1 MSETNAVKDKR
12 DEPPTYAV
20 RIQGH
25 LDSRWAAWFEGL
37 TIRQEEQGVTLLT
50 GPLLDQ
56 AALHGLM
63 RKVRDLGLTLLSITH
78 AAPDQG
84 STPDARSAPDELD
97 TQP

>member
-1 MSETNAVKDKR
+1 MSETNAVKDRR
-12 DEPPTYAV
+12 DAPGTYAV
-20 RIQGH
+20 RVKGH

-37 TIRQEEQGVTLLT
+37 TIRQEEHGVTLLT

-63 RKVRDLGLTLLSITH
+63 RKVRDLGLTLLSITPVETQQ
-78 AAPDQG
+78 AGAPGAPD
-84 STPDARSAPDELD
+84 APDELD